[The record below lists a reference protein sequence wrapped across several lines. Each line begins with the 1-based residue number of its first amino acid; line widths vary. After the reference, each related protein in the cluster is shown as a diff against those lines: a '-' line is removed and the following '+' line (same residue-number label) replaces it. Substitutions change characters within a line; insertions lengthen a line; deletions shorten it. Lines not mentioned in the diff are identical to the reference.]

1 MLCTAVYLDNQ
12 LTVFINL
19 QFCLL
24 SPLWTSYY
32 SKQNFNCSYIFK
44 FSWLVYIIKRGIFF
58 PMNGSEGK
66 KAKTKMS
73 NAEYRSCG
81 FYQDFPSASTFVFF
95 SSFSRYQLSH
105 FLKERRRYSL
115 SRCANV
121 SCLSSRISKHII
133 CFSAYLTCIR
143 VDI

>member
-1 MLCTAVYLDNQ
+1 MLCTSVYLDNQ

-95 SSFSRYQLSH
+95 RAFLGTNYHISWKKGDGTLCLVVPTSAAYPPEYQNIL
-105 FLKERRRYSL
+105 FAFRR
-115 SRCANV
+115 
-121 SCLSSRISKHII
+121 IWP
-133 CFSAYLTCIR
+133 AYG
-143 VDI
+143 